1 MKTLKISFLQ
11 STPDFGR
18 EGMLQ
23 LLKSRYHVVEDDSD
37 FDYLVATPWFYVNR
51 EAFYDFLERAPG
63 HITVMYGCHE
73 AIAPDFMLFDYYI
86 GLDTVPGSDRT
97 VKLPYLRHH
106 LQEVHG
112 GKEGLDAHALL
123 ASKTG
128 FCNFI
133 YANRKSHPNRD
144 AMFYKLSAF
153 RFVNS
158 LGPHLNNTPGDGHR
172 AEDWYASSIRMKK
185 PYKFSIAFEN
195 AWYPGYTSEKIV
207 TSMLAGTIPIYWGNP
222 DISREFNSASFINC
236 HDFPTLDDAAAY
248 VKKVDE
254 DDNLWCEIMSRP
266 WKTPEQEARFLE
278 ETERETAKLYK
289 IFDQSPEALDFQAFA
304 QCHRDRPFQQA
315 INTGNFTLEITV
327 KFIKIDLLRQ
337 IDRKIAKIRKC
348 KPFHHFPSSRYD
360 DTFFCSLF
368 SL

>member
-37 FDYLVATPWFYVNR
+37 FDYLIATPWFYVNR

-97 VKLPYLRHH
+97 VKLPYLRYH

-133 YANRKSHPNRD
+133 YANIPTGMPCSTNSP
-144 AMFYKLSAF
+144 LS
-153 RFVNS
+153 
-158 LGPHLNNTPGDGHR
+158 G
-172 AEDWYASSIRMKK
+172 SSILWGPILTTPRATATGRKTGTH
-185 PYKFSIAFEN
+185 P
-195 AWYPGYTSEKIV
+195 PSE
-207 TSMLAGTIPIYWGNP
+207 
-222 DISREFNSASFINC
+222 
-236 HDFPTLDDAAAY
+236 
-248 VKKVDE
+248 
-254 DDNLWCEIMSRP
+254 
-266 WKTPEQEARFLE
+266 
-278 ETERETAKLYK
+278 
-289 IFDQSPEALDFQAFA
+289 
-304 QCHRDRPFQQA
+304 
-315 INTGNFTLEITV
+315 
-327 KFIKIDLLRQ
+327 
-337 IDRKIAKIRKC
+337 
-348 KPFHHFPSSRYD
+348 
-360 DTFFCSLF
+360 
-368 SL
+368 

>member
-51 EAFYDFLERAPG
+51 EAFYDFLERTPG

-144 AMFYKLSAF
+144 AMFHKLSAF

-207 TSMLAGTIPIYWGNP
+207 TSMLAGTIPIY
-222 DISREFNSASFINC
+222 
-236 HDFPTLDDAAAY
+236 
-248 VKKVDE
+248 
-254 DDNLWCEIMSRP
+254 
-266 WKTPEQEARFLE
+266 
-278 ETERETAKLYK
+278 
-289 IFDQSPEALDFQAFA
+289 
-304 QCHRDRPFQQA
+304 
-315 INTGNFTLEITV
+315 
-327 KFIKIDLLRQ
+327 
-337 IDRKIAKIRKC
+337 
-348 KPFHHFPSSRYD
+348 
-360 DTFFCSLF
+360 
-368 SL
+368 

>member
-1 MKTLKISFLQ
+1 
-11 STPDFGR
+11 
-18 EGMLQ
+18 
-23 LLKSRYHVVEDDSD
+23 
-37 FDYLVATPWFYVNR
+37 
-51 EAFYDFLERAPG
+51 
-63 HITVMYGCHE
+63 MYGCHE

-144 AMFYKLSAF
+144 AMFHKLSAF

-195 AWYPGYTSEKIV
+195 AWYPR
-207 TSMLAGTIPIYWGNP
+207 L
-222 DISREFNSASFINC
+222 
-236 HDFPTLDDAAAY
+236 H
-248 VKKVDE
+248 
-254 DDNLWCEIMSRP
+254 
-266 WKTPEQEARFLE
+266 Q
-278 ETERETAKLYK
+278 
-289 IFDQSPEALDFQAFA
+289 
-304 QCHRDRPFQQA
+304 
-315 INTGNFTLEITV
+315 
-327 KFIKIDLLRQ
+327 
-337 IDRKIAKIRKC
+337 
-348 KPFHHFPSSRYD
+348 
-360 DTFFCSLF
+360 
-368 SL
+368 

>member
-144 AMFYKLSAF
+144 AMFHKLSAF

-158 LGPHLNNTPGDGHR
+158 LGPILTTPR
-172 AEDWYASSIRMKK
+172 ATAIGRKTGTH
-185 PYKFSIAFEN
+185 P
-195 AWYPGYTSEKIV
+195 PSE
-207 TSMLAGTIPIYWGNP
+207 
-222 DISREFNSASFINC
+222 
-236 HDFPTLDDAAAY
+236 
-248 VKKVDE
+248 
-254 DDNLWCEIMSRP
+254 
-266 WKTPEQEARFLE
+266 
-278 ETERETAKLYK
+278 
-289 IFDQSPEALDFQAFA
+289 
-304 QCHRDRPFQQA
+304 
-315 INTGNFTLEITV
+315 
-327 KFIKIDLLRQ
+327 
-337 IDRKIAKIRKC
+337 
-348 KPFHHFPSSRYD
+348 
-360 DTFFCSLF
+360 
-368 SL
+368 

>member
-11 STPDFGR
+11 STPDFGKESFR
-18 EGMLQ
+18 RLLQ
-23 LLKSRYHVVEDDSD
+23 DRYHVEENDSD

-63 HITVMYGCHE
+63 HVTIMYGCHE

-86 GLDTVPGSDRT
+86 GVDAIPYYDRT
-97 VKLPYLRHH
+97 VKLPSLRPH

-112 GKEGLDAHALL
+112 AKEGLNAENLL
-123 ASKTG
+123 AAKTG

-144 AMFYKLSAF
+144 AMFHKLSGYK
-153 RFVNS
+153 FVNS
-158 LGPHLNNTPGDGHR
+158 LGSHLNNTPGDGRR
-172 AEDWYASSIRMKK
+172 AEDWYASSIEMKK

-222 DISREFNSASFINC
+222 DIGKEFNTLSFINC
-236 HDFPTLDDAAAY
+236 HEFATLDDAVAY

-254 DDNLWCEIMSRP
+254 NDDLWCEIMSRP
-266 WKTPEQEARFLE
+266 WKTPEQETLFLE
-278 ETERETAKLYK
+278 ETARETEKLYR
-289 IFDQSPEALDFQAFA
+289 IFDRPPEEA
-304 QCHRDRPFQQA
+304 HRNGDGTWISYYQRFLKRGHKGRLA
-315 INTGNFTLEITV
+315 WHSL
-327 KFIKIDLLRQ
+327 KSRR
-337 IDRKIAKIRKC
+337 RK
-348 KPFHHFPSSRYD
+348 
-360 DTFFCSLF
+360 
-368 SL
+368 